1 MNDESRPDA
10 SNRKRILAELDELI
24 EALDRRVPRV
34 ERLGEIRI
42 AREAAALRKEAA
54 TRIEQLRTAAP
65 DRQSREA
72 ELADA
77 VMADDGGPLRKK

>member
-10 SNRKRILAELDELI
+10 SNRKRILAALDELI

-34 ERLGEIRI
+34 ERLGEVGI

-54 TRIEQLRTAAP
+54 ARREQLRMAAQ
-65 DRQSREA
+65 DRQTREA

-77 VMADDGGPLRKK
+77 VMADDGGPLRNK